1 MFEFQLEMDL
11 SLSACLHAKLFL
23 CPSSSELEPGQVQT
37 SRPEGAGR
45 FDGLLLIVPLSVRT
59 RHRAAAIAKGM
70 FLRNV
75 FPPDPGGYF
84 QFTKSNFIPV
94 TAQHHKTQAIFPST
108 AKSENAS
115 ENAALR
121 FSAPSQTL
129 AHSRRLCSQQP
140 GSYRVPGENADSGDS
155 IGKMVQ
161 SDDMFAESARL
172 RRRGSQVT
180 GNT

>member
-1 MFEFQLEMDL
+1 MDL
-11 SLSACLHAKLFL
+11 SLSACLHAKPFL

-37 SRPEGAGR
+37 SRPEGARR

-59 RHRAAAIAKGM
+59 RHRAAPMAKGM
-70 FLRNV
+70 FLLNV
-75 FPPDPGGYF
+75 FPPDRGGYF

-94 TAQHHKTQAIFPST
+94 IAHHKTRAIVPST

-115 ENAALR
+115 EDAALR
-121 FSAPSQTL
+121 FSAPSQTR
-129 AHSRRLCSQQP
+129 AHSRRLAHSSS
-140 GSYRVPGENADSGDS
+140 GSYRVPRENADSGDS

-172 RRRGSQVT
+172 RRRGSQAT

>member
-1 MFEFQLEMDL
+1 MDL
-11 SLSACLHAKLFL
+11 SLSACLHAKPFH

-37 SRPEGAGR
+37 SRPKGARR

-59 RHRAAAIAKGM
+59 RHRAASIAKGM

-75 FPPDPGGYF
+75 FPPDRGGYF

-94 TAQHHKTQAIFPST
+94 VAQHHKTQAIFPST

-129 AHSRRLCSQQP
+129 AHSRRSAHSSLGHIVFP
-140 GSYRVPGENADSGDS
+140 GRMQIAA
-155 IGKMVQ
+155 I
-161 SDDMFAESARL
+161 ASARWCKVMTCL
-172 RRRGSQVT
+172 QNQPV
-180 GNT
+180 